1 MRTIV
6 CFSLVCLSLLC
17 LCAARPAHA
26 ANPSQAMVAL
36 ETSVNRI
43 LGAIKNPNYINPA
56 TRAPLRQQIE
66 DEVLH
71 IFDFSE
77 FSARTV
83 GAPWRGFN
91 DNEKKRFSDAF
102 ANLLL
107 ITYLNKI
114 DGYNGEQVIFTG
126 EKASTAGDRVEISS
140 SVTMKDGKKVPVA
153 YRMMKKDSAWRV
165 YDVIIEGVSL
175 VKTYRTQFQDIL
187 HNGNADALIQRVNQ
201 KVKELQGA

>member
-1 MRTIV
+1 MRSLI
-6 CFSLVCLSLLC
+6 CFSFACLTLLC
-17 LCAARPAHA
+17 LCVMSPAHA
-26 ANPSQAMVAL
+26 ASQSPAMVAL

-91 DNEKKRFSDAF
+91 ADEKKRFSDAF

-114 DGYNGEQVIFTG
+114 DGYNGEQVAFNG
-126 EKASTAGDRVEISS
+126 EKASSTGDRVEISS
-140 SVTMKDGKKVPVA
+140 SVQMKDGKKVPVA
-153 YRMMKKDSAWRV
+153 YRMMKKDNAWRV

-187 HNGNADALIQRVNQ
+187 QNGNADALIQRVNQ